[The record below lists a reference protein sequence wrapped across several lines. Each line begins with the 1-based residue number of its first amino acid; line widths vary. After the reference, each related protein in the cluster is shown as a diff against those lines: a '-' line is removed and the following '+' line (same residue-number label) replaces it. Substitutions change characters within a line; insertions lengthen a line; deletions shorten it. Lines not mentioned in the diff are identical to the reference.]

1 MTALS
6 KNDKICLWLN
16 KTNRKHFFWTGEWRQ
31 STGTA
36 HAEKTTDGTGLHCGA
51 GRRRLADFQLP
62 VRQKEGRF
70 FRTDP
75 SEKAAV
81 LIFEGSRKTEKKHF
95 LRPFSIDGE
104 KGICY
109 DTRIAEQGCC
119 VQHAL
124 ALLIFKEGFIM
135 SRYSKDDIIRM
146 VHEDD
151 VEFIRMQ
158 FTDIFGQL
166 KNVAITASQIEK
178 AVNNEIMIDG
188 SSIEG
193 FVRIQE
199 SDQYLHPDLDT
210 FTVLPWRPQQGKVA
224 RLICDVYNPD
234 GTPFVGDPRGALKRV
249 LKKAA
254 DMGYS
259 FNVGPECEFFLFQT
273 DEEGKP
279 TTATNDEAGYFDLGP
294 LDHGESTRREI
305 CMTLEKMGFEIEA
318 SHHEVAAGQHEIDFK
333 YAEALT
339 AADNIMTFKLAVKT
353 LAQKNGLHATFMPKP
368 IFGIN
373 GSGMHTN
380 MSLFKD
386 GKNVF
391 FEKKLSADAYHFI
404 AGLLT
409 HVSSMNAILNPL
421 VNSYKRLVPG
431 YEAPCYTA
439 WSASN
444 RSALIRIPA
453 ARGQST
459 RVELRCPD
467 PSCNPYLA
475 LAVCLAAGLDGI
487 ERKLTPPAEITEN
500 IFAMTP
506 AEREAKGIHSLP
518 GTLHDAVE
526 AFRKDKLICDTL
538 GEHIVSQYVAGKEK
552 EWDEYRTHVSN
563 WELEKYLIT
572 Y

>member
-1 MTALS
+1 MS
-6 KNDKICLWLN
+6 K
-16 KTNRKHFFWTGEWRQ
+16 
-31 STGTA
+31 
-36 HAEKTTDGTGLHCGA
+36 
-51 GRRRLADFQLP
+51 
-62 VRQKEGRF
+62 
-70 FRTDP
+70 
-75 SEKAAV
+75 
-81 LIFEGSRKTEKKHF
+81 
-95 LRPFSIDGE
+95 
-104 KGICY
+104 Y
-109 DTRIAEQGCC
+109 TRE
-119 VQHAL
+119 
-124 ALLIFKEGFIM
+124 
-135 SRYSKDDIIRM
+135 DIIRM
-146 VHEDD
+146 VKEND

-178 AVNNEIMIDG
+178 AVDNKIMIDG

-193 FVRIQE
+193 FVRINE
-199 SDQYLHPDLDT
+199 SDQCLHPDLNS
-210 FTVLPWRPQQGKVA
+210 FTILPWRPQHGKVA

-234 GTPFVGDPRGALKRV
+234 GTPFVGDPRGVLKKV

-273 DEEGKP
+273 DENGNP
-279 TTATNDEAGYFDLGP
+279 TTTFDEAGYFDLGP

-305 CMTLEKMGFEIEA
+305 CLALEQMGFEIEA
-318 SHHEVAAGQHEIDFK
+318 SHHEVAQGQHEIDFK

-339 AADNIMTFKLAVKT
+339 AADNIITFKLAVKT

-368 IFGIN
+368 VFGIN

-391 FEKKLSADAYHFI
+391 FDPDDSRKLSKEAYAFI
-404 AGLLT
+404 AGLLK
-409 HVSSMNAILNPL
+409 HVCGMAAITNPL

-431 YEAPCYTA
+431 YEAPCYLA

-453 ARGQST
+453 ARGQAT

-467 PSCNPYLA
+467 PTCNPYLA

-487 ERKLTPPAEITEN
+487 EKGMTPPDEITEN
-500 IFAMTP
+500 IFAMDEAT
-506 AEREAKGIHSLP
+506 REAKGIKSLP
-518 GTLHDAVE
+518 GSLKDAVDALKADE
-526 AFRKDKLICDTL
+526 LICEAL
-538 GEHIVSQYVAGKEK
+538 GDHVVSHYTEGKYA
-552 EWDEYRTHVSN
+552 EWDAYRTHVSN
-563 WELEKYLIT
+563 WEISKYLIT